1 MGSLLAAQCRETLG
15 GGGMSSE
22 KASLQDLVIQLQAED
37 LVSADSNT
45 IERALGHMA
54 DVQPWYVRTMVGFG
68 AWLASLL
75 LIGFVASIGF
85 TLEGGFSIFGLGF
98 MAGAVLLR
106 RTSESDFM
114 IQSALAASLAG
125 QALLIVGVMET
136 VNWDEP
142 EVIFTLLIFLNVV
155 LFVIFPD
162 RIHRVLSVLISI
174 GSVTVLFYIW
184 EWNVLV
190 PLLGPA
196 VAMTL
201 ILLSRNWTKLLADGK
216 GIFLRPLQSGLM
228 LSAFGCLMLSTVYI
242 LPELGGSFEF
252 YPRPWISTVLL
263 GVLLLFVARD
273 AWAGILT
280 GASQITIAV
289 IYALLVVFI
298 GCAWM
303 APGLIL
309 ALIVTLLGANSGHRT
324 MAGAGIGFLVVFL
337 GAYFYGIQITMLQK
351 SATLVAS
358 GIAILVARWLVLKL
372 LSGIDQE
379 EASHV

>member
-1 MGSLLAAQCRETLG
+1 
-15 GGGMSSE
+15 MSSE